1 MPHGGQLDP
10 MGRFLKTPPRLP
22 KHVTLK
28 CPDAP
33 KRNKRE
39 STLITVNNN
48 TEKPTKR
55 RLTFAVPPA

>member
-1 MPHGGQLDP
+1 

-39 STLITVNNN
+39 STVNNN
-48 TEKPTKR
+48 TGEHTKR